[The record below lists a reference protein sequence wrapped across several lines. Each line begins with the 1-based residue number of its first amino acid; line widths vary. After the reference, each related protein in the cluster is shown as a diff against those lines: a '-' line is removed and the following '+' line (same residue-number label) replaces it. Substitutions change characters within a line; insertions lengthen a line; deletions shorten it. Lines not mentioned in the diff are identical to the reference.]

1 MESKSENTD
10 ALRGL
15 YLARA
20 FIDAQ
25 LDRPLN
31 LDEISRRAHFSR
43 YHFIRLFHKAFHE
56 TPYQYLKRRRIERAK
71 EMLANSDLSVTEIC
85 FEVGFESLGS
95 FSAIF
100 HGVVGWS
107 PSIYRA
113 RVLEQRRAPF
123 KFIPGCFRIM
133 YGLKVQ
139 AICESPLHAEERNF
153 REARGEQSCYTG
165 GATVT

>member
-10 ALRGL
+10 TIQGL

-43 YHFIRLFHKAFHE
+43 YHFIRLFHKMFQE

-100 HGVVGWS
+100 HKVVGWS
-107 PSIYRA
+107 PSLYRA
-113 RVLEQRRAPF
+113 RVFEQRRTPF

-133 YGLKVQ
+133 YGLK
-139 AICESPLHAEERNF
+139 LYAEERNF
-153 REARGEQSCYTG
+153 REAQGEQACYTG
-165 GATVT
+165 GVMVA